1 MCGLWV
7 AARRV
12 LSVVGVV
19 VVAVAAL
26 YGLLGPFTELIAGP
40 ELGELRGKER
50 FDALTSTRQL
60 VLASVG
66 GALAAIGVVVTTR
79 TYTANKRGQVTD
91 RYGKAVALL
100 ACDKLDERLGGLYAL
115 EHVMRESP
123 TDHRAVVDV
132 LMAFIRE
139 HSADRVRDP
148 DGDPRPGP
156 DIQAAVDIVGRR
168 PWRRERGPLDF
179 TGARLSGA
187 DFTGARLEKAVFTGA
202 DLTAAR
208 FTRATLTHARFRGGS
223 AVRADFSHARLTGA
237 DFVDVP
243 LAASVFEDAGL
254 VGTRFVG
261 CDLRRTR
268 FAVRSSSTV
277 VLRDCVLVELDW
289 TAEGR
294 WRGIDEQD
302 NELDP
307 AAVDYFT
314 RVRGEI
320 IRRDHERE
328 SSYPGTWSTGD
339 E

>member
-1 MCGLWV
+1 M
-7 AARRV
+7 
-12 LSVVGVV
+12 
-19 VVAVAAL
+19 AVAAL
-26 YGLLGPFTELIAGP
+26 YGLLGPFTDLIAGP

-50 FDALTSTRQL
+50 FNALTSTRQL

-100 ACDKLDERLGGLYAL
+100 TSDKLGERLGGLYAL

-123 TDHRAVVDV
+123 TDQGAVVDV

-139 HSADRVRDP
+139 HSADRVRLHWRP
-148 DGDPRPGP
+148 AGDG
-156 DIQAAVDIVGRR
+156 A
-168 PWRRERGPLDF
+168 E
-179 TGARLSGA
+179 
-187 DFTGARLEKAVFTGA
+187 
-202 DLTAAR
+202 LTAAR
-208 FTRATLTHARFRGGS
+208 FTRATLTQARFHGGS
-223 AVRADFSHARLTGA
+223 ALRADFSHARLAGT

-243 LAASVFEDAGL
+243 LAAAVFEDAAL
-254 VGTRFVG
+254 AGTRFAG
-261 CDLRRTR
+261 CDLSRTR

-277 VLRDCVLVELDW
+277 VLHDCVLVDLDW

-294 WRGIDEQD
+294 RQGIDERD

-307 AAVDYFT
+307 AAVDYLT

-320 IRRDHERE
+320 IRRDHERQ